1 MRIKSLVTS
10 VAGLALFVQ
19 AGTAIA
25 QSKPTVAVLPF
36 TNSAIGKANEELG
49 PLSKGLADLL
59 ISALAANP
67 GIRVVERD
75 RIQAVMEEQKLSSSG
90 AVDAATAVKVGKI
103 IGAHHMITGVFITE
117 KSGAMKLV
125 TRVFNVETSEI
136 VSGGGAEETG
146 TTAAIMVL
154 VDKLAA
160 KQNKNLKLPD
170 IPAAAREEHAAAA
183 KKQEKVPFQAVM
195 LYSRALDEKDHGNK
209 DKAVTLFKQSL
220 QAFPD
225 YDQPKKELEKLGVK
239 AGN

>member
-1 MRIKSLVTS
+1 MRTKPVFTAF
-10 VAGLALFVQ
+10 VGLALV
-19 AGTAIA
+19 AGTAAA
-25 QSKPTVAVLPF
+25 QSKPTIAVLPF
-36 TNSAIGKANEELG
+36 TNSAIGASNAELA
-49 PLSKGLADLL
+49 PLSKGLADLVT
-59 ISALAANP
+59 SALAANP

-75 RIQAVMEEQKLSSSG
+75 RIAAVLEEQKLSSGG

-103 IGAHHMITGVFITE
+103 VGAHHMITGVFVTE

-125 TRVFNVETSEI
+125 TRVFDVETSEI
-136 VSGGGAEETG
+136 VSGAGAEETG
-146 TTAAIMVL
+146 TTAAIMSL

-170 IPAAAREEHAAAA
+170 LPAQAREEHAASA

-220 QAFPD
+220 TAFPE
-225 YDQPKKELEKLGVK
+225 YDAPKKELEKMGVK
-239 AGN
+239 

>member
-136 VSGGGAEETG
+136 VSGGGAEET
-146 TTAAIMVL
+146 V
-154 VDKLAA
+154 
-160 KQNKNLKLPD
+160 
-170 IPAAAREEHAAAA
+170 
-183 KKQEKVPFQAVM
+183 
-195 LYSRALDEKDHGNK
+195 HG
-209 DKAVTLFKQSL
+209 V
-220 QAFPD
+220 
-225 YDQPKKELEKLGVK
+225 QPRGCTRSGCEATPNSPVRS
-239 AGN
+239 